1 MTQTNTIELPY
12 AIPSKVTSAGFE
24 GEVENRGDMSEPSKH
39 TIRPDSKVQV
49 TLQAHVTVKDN
60 VASVSWKFVY
70 NRSEFEIDTAG
81 AGLALTPATKLYI
94 TDVIKDR
101 IGALSKGELW
111 ATRGSKVGRGIECTM
126 IVNRNGL
133 VEERLFLEK
142 TELSPVKTML
152 TGRSQSC
159 LHPSEAQFGS
169 SNWPSAPKRKA
180 R

>member
-1 MTQTNTIELPY
+1 
-12 AIPSKVTSAGFE
+12 
-24 GEVENRGDMSEPSKH
+24 MSEPSKH

-49 TLQAHVTVKDN
+49 TLQAHMTVKDN
-60 VASVSWKFVY
+60 VASVSWKYVY

-81 AGLALTPATKLYI
+81 AGLALTPATKSYI
-94 TDVIKDR
+94 IDVIKDR
-101 IGALSKGELW
+101 VGALSKGESW
-111 ATRGSKVGRGIECTM
+111 ATQGSKVGRGIECTM

-133 VEERLFLEK
+133 VEERRFLEN
-142 TELSPVKTML
+142 TQSSSVKTFL

-159 LHPSEAQFGS
+159 LDPSEAQLGS